1 MKILVTGG
9 AGFIGSHVVDAYINN
24 GHEVVVVDNLST
36 GQKNNIH
43 PEAKFYSC
51 DISSPELFTIFQ
63 NEQPE
68 IVNHHAAQMNV
79 RYSVENPTTDAQ
91 INVLGLLNVLNCCI
105 QSKVKKII
113 FISSGGAMYG
123 DAKIIPTPESAY
135 PEPLSPYGLTK
146 FAGEEYIKLF
156 HRLYELKY
164 SILRYANVYGP
175 RQNPNGE
182 AGVVAIF
189 IDRILQGKQ
198 LIIYGD
204 GNQTRDYI
212 YVTDVVQANILCL
225 TAGDICTFNIGTGK
239 ETSVL
244 QLLGVLLEIMNTKAL
259 PFFHSK
265 RQGEVL
271 RGALDCNAARNLLQW
286 QPSHLL
292 YEGLKKTILGLQ

>member
-9 AGFIGSHVVDAYINN
+9 AGFIGSHVVDAYITK
-24 GHEVVVVDNLST
+24 GCEVVVVDNLST

-43 PEAKFYSC
+43 PKAKFYSC
-51 DISSPELFTIFQ
+51 DINSPDLLAIFQ

-79 RYSVENPTTDAQ
+79 RYSVENPITDAQ

-123 DAKIIPTPESAY
+123 DAETIPTPESSS
-135 PEPLSPYGLTK
+135 PEPLSPYGLAK
-146 FAGEEYIKLF
+146 FVGEEYVRLY
-156 HRLYELKY
+156 HRLYGLNY

-175 RQNPNGE
+175 RQNPHGE

-189 IDRILQGKQ
+189 IDRLLHGKQ
-198 LIIYGD
+198 PIIYGD

-212 YVTDVVQANILCL
+212 YIADVVDANLLCM
-225 TAGDICTFNIGTGK
+225 TKGDCMAFNIGTGK
-239 ETSVL
+239 ETSVNE
-244 QLLGVLLEIMNTKAL
+244 LLEILLAVMNRKASPL
-259 PFFHSK
+259 FEQMRS
-265 RQGEVL
+265 
-271 RGALDCNAARNLLQW
+271 
-286 QPSHLL
+286 
-292 YEGLKKTILGLQ
+292 